1 MLIALLIAMAVD
13 LAVVVVAALV
23 FGRRR
28 WPSGVKRL
36 GNKPVVV
43 EFAAWAGRRDP
54 LIGPLTMDV
63 I

>member
-1 MLIALLIAMAVD
+1 MIALLIAMSVDMAV
-13 LAVVVVAALV
+13 AVVAAFV

-36 GNKPVVV
+36 GDKPVVV
-43 EFAAWAGRRDP
+43 EFAARAGRRDP

-63 I
+63 T